1 MKSSLRGGEFMHKIL
16 IVEDDEK
23 IARVIQ
29 LELEFE
35 SYEVSNAYTGKEAL
49 DKYEE
54 ESFDLILLD
63 VMIPEL
69 NGLEVLRRIRQKD
82 ETVRIIML
90 TARDAV
96 MDKVSGLDSGANDYM
111 TKPFEIEEL
120 LARIRAQL
128 KQNEIS
134 QNTRQEEM
142 IFKNIKVLPP
152 SREVFIDGEDV
163 YLTQKEYD
171 LFHYLLSNK
180 NQVLSREQII
190 ESVWGYDYF
199 GDTNTVDVYVRYLR
213 KKIDQ
218 DSPSVISS
226 VRGIGYMIKD

>member
-1 MKSSLRGGEFMHKIL
+1 
-16 IVEDDEK
+16 
-23 IARVIQ
+23 
-29 LELEFE
+29 
-35 SYEVSNAYTGKEAL
+35 
-49 DKYEE
+49 
-54 ESFDLILLD
+54 
-63 VMIPEL
+63 MIPEL

-213 KKIDQ
+213 KKIAQ

>member
-1 MKSSLRGGEFMHKIL
+1 MHKIL
-16 IVEDDEK
+16 VVEDDEK

-35 SYEVSNAYTGKEAL
+35 SYEVTNAYTGKEAL

-54 ESFDLILLD
+54 DSFDLILLD

-82 ETVRIIML
+82 EAIRIIML

-128 KQNEIS
+128 KQSEIG
-134 QNTRQEEM
+134 QNAKQEEM
-142 IFKNIKVLPP
+142 IFKNIKVLPS
-152 SREVFIDGEDV
+152 SREVFIDDEDV

-171 LFHYLLSNK
+171 LFFYLLSNK

-190 ESVWGYDYF
+190 ETVWGYDYF

-213 KKIDQ
+213 KKIDRE
-218 DSPSVISS
+218 SPSVISS

>member
-1 MKSSLRGGEFMHKIL
+1 MHNIL

-54 ESFDLILLD
+54 ENFDLILLD

-69 NGLEVLRRIRQKD
+69 NGLEVLRRVRQKD
-82 ETVRIIML
+82 ESIRIIML

-128 KQNEIS
+128 KQNEIG
-134 QNTRQEEM
+134 QNAKQEEM
-142 IFKNIKVLPP
+142 IFKNIKILPS

-171 LFHYLLSNK
+171 LFFYLLSNK

>member
-1 MKSSLRGGEFMHKIL
+1 MQKIL

-54 ESFDLILLD
+54 EDFDLILLD

-82 ETVRIIML
+82 EAVRIIML

-128 KQNEIS
+128 KQSEVI
-134 QNTRQEEM
+134 QNSKQEEM
-142 IFKNIKVLPP
+142 TIKNIKVLPS
-152 SREVFIDGEDV
+152 SREVFIGGEDV

-171 LFHYLLSNK
+171 LFFYLLSNK

-218 DSPSVISS
+218 NSPSVISS

>member
-1 MKSSLRGGEFMHKIL
+1 MQKIL

-54 ESFDLILLD
+54 DFDLILLD

-82 ETVRIIML
+82 EAVRIIML

-96 MDKVSGLDSGANDYM
+96 MDKVGGLDSGANDYM

-128 KQNEIS
+128 KQSEVI
-134 QNTRQEEM
+134 QNSKQEEM
-142 IFKNIKVLPP
+142 TIKNIKVLPS
-152 SREVFIDGEDV
+152 SREVFIGGEDV

-171 LFHYLLSNK
+171 LFFYLLSNK

-190 ESVWGYDYF
+190 ESVWGYD
-199 GDTNTVDVYVRYLR
+199 LSL
-213 KKIDQ
+213 IH
-218 DSPSVISS
+218 I
-226 VRGIGYMIKD
+226 

>member
-1 MKSSLRGGEFMHKIL
+1 MSKIL

-35 SYEVSNAYTGKEAL
+35 DYEIEIAYTGKEAL
-49 DKYEE
+49 ERYEE
-54 ESFDLILLD
+54 SSFDLILLD

-82 ETVRIIML
+82 DSTRIIML

-120 LARIRAQL
+120 LARIRTQL
-128 KQNEIS
+128 KQKTAANKAKPENLEYRHLTIVP
-134 QNTRQEEM
+134 M
-142 IFKNIKVLPP
+142 A
-152 SREVFIDGEDV
+152 REVYIGDELV

-171 LFHYLLSNK
+171 LLYFLIENK
-180 NQVLSREQII
+180 NQALSREQII
-190 ESVWGYDYF
+190 EAVWGFDYY
-199 GDTNTVDVYVRYLR
+199 GDTNTVDVYVRYIR
-213 KKIDQ
+213 KKLDR
-218 DSPSVISS
+218 DKPSIISS
-226 VRGIGYMIKD
+226 VRGIGYIVKD

>member
-1 MKSSLRGGEFMHKIL
+1 MQKIL

-54 ESFDLILLD
+54 EDFDLILLD

-82 ETVRIIML
+82 EAVRIIML

-96 MDKVSGLDSGANDYM
+96 MDKVGGLDSGANDYM

-128 KQNEIS
+128 KQSEVI
-134 QNTRQEEM
+134 QNSKQEEM
-142 IFKNIKVLPP
+142 TIKNIKVLPS
-152 SREVFIDGEDV
+152 SREVFIGGEDV

-171 LFHYLLSNK
+171 LFFYLLSNK

-218 DSPSVISS
+218 NSPSVISS